1 MNEPL
6 DPDIAEMKLSD
17 VEKNGM
23 QVYRNYTIAFEARR
37 IKEIVSTLDSSIP
50 PTDDLEKLLSLII
63 NEQPL
68 SLTVIA
74 CAFADDQLKDLFK
87 REIPSTVPGGR
98 NELLNGFGPLS
109 RLSQRIQIAYAFG
122 WLSPDLLIELDLLRR
137 IRNDISHK
145 WDLTVLQLKLSE
157 LISQRQHPLEEYLG
171 DGVKLP
177 KDFYLS
183 LQPIEKFRVRLI
195 WLLGR
200 LQYECHTF
208 VPVLKKRLEPVK
220 VLYSENP
227 PKLLGNIAS
236 ICVKHTLVVITNSR
250 ANYAIKGTSA

>member
-6 DPDIAEMKLSD
+6 DPDIEDMKLTD

-23 QVYRNYTIAFEARR
+23 QFYRNFSNAIEARR
-37 IKEIVSTLDSSIP
+37 IADIVSTLDSNVP
-50 PTDDLEKLLSLII
+50 PIADLEKLLPII
-63 NEQPL
+63 VNEQPL
-68 SLTVIA
+68 SLTVVA
-74 CAFADDQLKDLFK
+74 CAFADDQLKDFFK

-145 WDLTVLQLKLSE
+145 WDLEILNSKLSE
-157 LISQRQHPLEEYLG
+157 LIDQRQHPVEEYLA

-177 KDFYLS
+177 KDFYLA

-200 LQYECHTF
+200 LLYECHTF
-208 VPVLKKRLEPVK
+208 VTVLKVRLDPGV
-220 VLYSENP
+220 VLYSSKP
-227 PKLLGNIAS
+227 PQLLVNIS
-236 ICVKHTLVVITNSR
+236 TVCLKHTRIVITGQRS
-250 ANYAIKGTSA
+250 